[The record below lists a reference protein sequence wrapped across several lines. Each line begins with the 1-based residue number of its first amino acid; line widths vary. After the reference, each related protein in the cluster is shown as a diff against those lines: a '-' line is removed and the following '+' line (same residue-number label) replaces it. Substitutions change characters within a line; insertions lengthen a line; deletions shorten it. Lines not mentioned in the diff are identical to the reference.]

1 MDFCQKE
8 STAMAVASDVA
19 SLVQMAE
26 EQGIA
31 LTSEQASRLLAFLDL
46 MLEKNA
52 VINLTAIRDRGKGV
66 VLHLLD
72 SLLFM
77 KGMELAMGEGKTGAS
92 LEGAFID
99 MGCGGGFPG
108 IPLAL
113 VNEGLNGVMCD
124 SVKKKIAAVE
134 EFIGAL
140 GLGERLDTSTERLEL
155 LPLMPAYK
163 ARFDYAFARAL
174 APLPA
179 LVEYAAPLLR
189 KGGHLIVSKG
199 VPEQEELEAGLRAA
213 KVAGMQ
219 HIGTMEL
226 ELPEGYGHR
235 TVLVYGKISSPSVR
249 LPRAVG
255 YALKHPLA

>member
-1 MDFCQKE
+1 
-8 STAMAVASDVA
+8 MAAPSDVI
-19 SLVQMAE
+19 SLVQMANDLD
-26 EQGIA
+26 IS
-31 LTSEQASRLLAFLDL
+31 LTEGRAVQLLHFLDL

-52 VINLTAIRDRGKGV
+52 AVNLTAIRDREKGV

-77 KGMELAMGEGKTGAS
+77 KGMGLAGQGGSEGGCS
-92 LEGAFID
+92 FEGSFVD

-113 VNEGLNGVMCD
+113 VNERLSGTLCD
-124 SVKKKIAAVE
+124 SVKKKISAVE

-140 GLGERLDTSTERLEL
+140 GLGERLRTSSERLEL
-155 LPLMPAYK
+155 LPLEPEHK
-163 ARFDYAFARAL
+163 ARYDFAFARAL
-174 APLPA
+174 APLPV

-189 KGGHLIVSKG
+189 KGGHLVVSKG
-199 VPEQEELEAGLRAA
+199 VPEQDELDSGLRAA
-213 KVAGMQ
+213 KVAGMK

-226 ELPEGYGHR
+226 ELPMGYGHR
-235 TVLVYGKISSPSVR
+235 TVLVYGKIASPSVR
-249 LPRAVG
+249 LPRMVG